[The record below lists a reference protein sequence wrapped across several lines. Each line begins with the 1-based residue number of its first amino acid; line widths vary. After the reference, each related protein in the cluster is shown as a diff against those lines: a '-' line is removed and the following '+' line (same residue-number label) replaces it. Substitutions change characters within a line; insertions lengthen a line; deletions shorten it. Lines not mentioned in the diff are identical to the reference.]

1 MKTVN
6 ANIYTGSYGP
16 DSIEANIIAIKIEAR
31 NSPLSSKHKKL
42 IFVIDVSGSMSAS
55 IPLLKASLLAT
66 RDLLLGLTPEEVSK
80 LSPAE
85 RDLRLRQ
92 TIPLVLITFSETA
105 KTIWDSS
112 LTSPRTTGNDENTLT
127 ADDDQGSSFEE
138 AVNAIAAETR
148 TNMGAGIEMAY
159 QQIKDEIA
167 WIVVLTDGVSNVGVY
182 QRASS
187 FALLAEH
194 RPKHSKI
201 IPLGYGTSFD
211 VETLNKIGNYTYV
224 NDSEIIS
231 SVFGSLISEVMTAYG
246 VDGKITLPSLPPPAV
261 IDDEIIRP
269 APIEDNSRIIV
280 GTPNFGTLFS
290 ERSFI
295 LAYLPFGDRD
305 CPRIMQYQ
313 GLEVKISYFDIDSMS
328 EIEIQKPL
336 IIQNPRFW
344 TENDVL
350 RNPSADGNLPEELS
364 KAYFDASKGRLMMSF
379 YAHLKNRVD
388 LDRFVI
394 TLKKKLAS
402 WNHPLAQEAKEEILR
417 TVEDAEKAENSEQLR
432 FSISNLSTDTICQTS
447 YRTRQYQTPSQLAYA
462 SANLTNTGF
471 YIRPT
476 ANSVGRLNT

>member
-1 MKTVN
+1 MKTS

-16 DSIEANIIAIKIEAR
+16 ESIEANIIAVKIEAR

-66 RDLLLGLTPEEVSK
+66 RDLLLGLSPEDVSK
-80 LSPAE
+80 LSPTE

-112 LTSPRTTGNDENTLT
+112 QTSPRTTGS
-127 ADDDQGSSFEE
+127 DDCSFEE
-138 AVNAIAAETR
+138 AVNRIAAETR

-159 QQIKDEIA
+159 QHIKDEIA

-201 IPLGYGTSFD
+201 VPLGYGTSFD

-246 VDGKITLPSLPPPAV
+246 VDGKIILPSLPSPAV
-261 IDDEIIRP
+261 IDDDIIRP
-269 APIEDNSRIIV
+269 APIEDNSRIII

-295 LAYLPFGDRD
+295 LAYLPFGDRN
-305 CPRIMQYQ
+305 CPEIMQYQ

-336 IIQNPRFW
+336 IMQNRCP
-344 TENDVL
+344 
-350 RNPSADGNLPEELS
+350 DGNLPEEMI

-379 YAHLKNRVD
+379 YAHLKNRVN
-388 LDRFVI
+388 LERFFAS
-394 TLKKKLAS
+394 LKKKLAR

-417 TVEDAEKAENSEQLR
+417 IVEDAEKEENSEQLR
-432 FSISNLSTDTICQTS
+432 FSISNLSNDTICQTS

-471 YIRPT
+471 YMRP
-476 ANSVGRLNT
+476 AVNSAGNSSAGTLNT